1 LSQLFQDREQLL
13 AGKKQDLR
21 VKEDEVIRIKK
32 EMEKELALVKK
43 KSDSTSR
50 KLEPGHSEMESLN
63 VRLGG

>member
-1 LSQLFQDREQLL
+1 ML

-43 KSDSTSR
+43 KSDSTTR
-50 KLEPGHSEMESLN
+50 KLEPGNSEMENLK
-63 VRLGG
+63 VCCLGA